1 MLAAGVSTARLIWS
15 FPIAVRL
22 LLVNQFG
29 VNTAF
34 YLLIPYLATHLR
46 GEIGMSA
53 AAVGIVLG
61 MRTLSQQGL
70 FLLGGTASDRIG
82 PRTVIIAGCALRA
95 VGFGIFALGASLPLL
110 LVASVLSGLA
120 GALFNPAVRAY
131 VALEAGERKA
141 EAFSLFNMF
150 ATAGSLAGPLIGSA
164 LLLVDFRVAA
174 LAAAG
179 IFVVLT
185 IAQAAVLPRRPVVP
199 SKRSVLA
206 DWRLVFAD
214 RRFIAFTAAV
224 AGMFALE
231 TQLYL
236 VLPIHAERFTGT
248 SSVVASLFLVSTVA
262 TLLLQLRI
270 TRAAKARL
278 RREQSI
284 AAGLAVMGAG
294 FLATGAA
301 AAVIPAVPPQ
311 GTGEGMLRLV
321 PVLITVLALAVG
333 GMLAQPFVYEI
344 VGDLGGERLAG
355 TYFGVYY
362 LAAGVV
368 GAGANAFIGAVID
381 VWGARWPWMPALIC
395 ALIGLGSAAAVL
407 RVTAGL
413 PKVPAEPG

>member
-1 MLAAGVSTARLIWS
+1 MSTARLIWS

-46 GEIGMSA
+46 GDLGMSA

-61 MRTLSQQGL
+61 VRTLSQQGL
-70 FLLGGTASDRIG
+70 FLIGGTASDRIG
-82 PRTVIIAGCALRA
+82 PRAVIIAGCALRA

-110 LVASVLSGLA
+110 LTASALSGLA

-131 VALEAGERKA
+131 VAVEAGERKA

-150 ATAGSLAGPLIGSA
+150 ATVGSLAGPLIGSA
-164 LLLVDFRVAA
+164 LLLVDFRAAA
-174 LAAAG
+174 LVAAG
-179 IFVVLT
+179 IFAVLT
-185 IAQAAVLPRRPVVP
+185 IAQAAVLPHRPVEP
-199 SKRSVLA
+199 SGSSVLA
-206 DWRLVFAD
+206 DWRLVFTD
-214 RRFIAFTAAV
+214 RRFVAFTAAV
-224 AGMFALE
+224 SGLFALE

-248 SSVVASLFLVSTVA
+248 SSAVASLFLVSTAA

-270 TRAAKARL
+270 TRVAQARL

-284 AAGLAVMGAG
+284 AVGLAVMGAG
-294 FLATGAA
+294 FLATSVAA
-301 AAVIPAVPPQ
+301 ATIPAGRPQ
-311 GTGEGMLRLV
+311 DLGEGMLRLA
-321 PVLITVLALAVG
+321 PVLLTVLALAVG
-333 GMLAQPFVYEI
+333 VMLAQPFAYEV
-344 VGDLGGERLAG
+344 VGELGGERLAG

-362 LAAGVV
+362 LAAGLA
-368 GAGANAFIGAVID
+368 GAGANALIGAAID
-381 VWGARWPWMPALIC
+381 VWGDRWPWVPALIC

-407 RVTAGL
+407 GAARQHVENAL
-413 PKVPAEPG
+413 PTPS

>member
-1 MLAAGVSTARLIWS
+1 MSTARLIWS

-46 GEIGMSA
+46 GDVGMSA

-61 MRTLSQQGL
+61 VRTLSQQGL
-70 FLLGGTASDRIG
+70 FLVGGTASDRIG
-82 PRTVIIAGCALRA
+82 PRTVIIAGCGLRA
-95 VGFGIFALGASLPLL
+95 VGFGIFALGTSLPLL
-110 LVASVLSGLA
+110 LAASVLSGLA

-131 VALEAGERKA
+131 VAVEAGERKA

-150 ATAGSLAGPLIGSA
+150 ATAGALAGPLIGSA

-185 IAQAAVLPRRPVVP
+185 IAQAAVLPHRPVE
-199 SKRSVLA
+199 SSESSVLA
-206 DWRLVFAD
+206 DWRLVFTN
-214 RRFIAFTAAV
+214 RRFVAFTAAV
-224 AGMFALE
+224 AGLFALE

-248 SSVVASLFLVSTVA
+248 SSAVASLFLVSTVA

-270 TRAAKARL
+270 TRVATSRL

-284 AAGLAVMGAG
+284 AVGLAVMGAG
-294 FLATGAA
+294 FLATSVAA
-301 AAVIPAVPPQ
+301 AIIPAGPPRDLVA
-311 GTGEGMLRLV
+311 GMLRLA
-321 PVLITVLALAVG
+321 PVLVTVLALAVG
-333 GMLAQPFVYEI
+333 VMLAQPFAYEI
-344 VGDLGGERLAG
+344 VGELGGERLAG

-362 LAAGVV
+362 LAAGLA
-368 GAGANAFIGAVID
+368 GAGANALIGAIID
-381 VWGARWPWMPALIC
+381 VWGDRWPWVPALIC

-407 RVTAGL
+407 GVARQDVKNAL
-413 PKVPAEPG
+413 PIRP

>member
-1 MLAAGVSTARLIWS
+1 MSTARLIWS

-46 GEIGMSA
+46 GDLGMSA

-61 MRTLSQQGL
+61 VRTLSQQGL
-70 FLLGGTASDRIG
+70 FLIGGSASDRIG
-82 PRTVIIAGCALRA
+82 PRAVIIAGCALRA

-110 LVASVLSGLA
+110 LTASALSGLA

-131 VALEAGERKA
+131 VAVEAGERKA

-150 ATAGSLAGPLIGSA
+150 ATVGSLAGPLIGSA
-164 LLLVDFRVAA
+164 LLLVDFRAAA
-174 LAAAG
+174 LVAAG
-179 IFVVLT
+179 IFAVLT
-185 IAQAAVLPRRPVVP
+185 IAQAAVLPHRPVEP
-199 SKRSVLA
+199 SGSSVLA
-206 DWRLVFAD
+206 DWRLVFTD
-214 RRFIAFTAAV
+214 RRFVAFTAAV
-224 AGMFALE
+224 SGLFALE

-248 SSVVASLFLVSTVA
+248 SSAVASLFLVSTAA

-270 TRAAKARL
+270 TRVAQARL

-284 AAGLAVMGAG
+284 AVGLAVMGAG
-294 FLATGAA
+294 FLATSVAA
-301 AAVIPAVPPQ
+301 ATIPAGRPQ
-311 GTGEGMLRLV
+311 DLGEGVLRLA
-321 PVLITVLALAVG
+321 PVLLTVLALAVG
-333 GMLAQPFVYEI
+333 VMLAQPFAYEV
-344 VGDLGGERLAG
+344 VGELGGERLAG

-362 LAAGVV
+362 LAAGLA
-368 GAGANAFIGAVID
+368 GAGANALIGAAID
-381 VWGARWPWMPALIC
+381 VWGDRWPWVPALIC

-407 RVTAGL
+407 GAARQHVENAL
-413 PKVPAEPG
+413 PTPS

>member
-1 MLAAGVSTARLIWS
+1 MSTARLIWS

-46 GEIGMSA
+46 GDLGMSA

-61 MRTLSQQGL
+61 VRTLSQQGL
-70 FLLGGTASDRIG
+70 FLIGGSASDRIG
-82 PRTVIIAGCALRA
+82 PRAVIIAGCALRA

-110 LVASVLSGLA
+110 LTASALSGLA

-131 VALEAGERKA
+131 VAVEAGERKA

-150 ATAGSLAGPLIGSA
+150 ATVGSLAGPLIGSA
-164 LLLVDFRVAA
+164 LLLVDFRAAA
-174 LAAAG
+174 LVAAG
-179 IFVVLT
+179 IFAVLT
-185 IAQAAVLPRRPVVP
+185 IAQAAVLPHRPVEP
-199 SKRSVLA
+199 SGSSVLA
-206 DWRLVFAD
+206 DWRLVFTD
-214 RRFIAFTAAV
+214 RRFVAFTAAV
-224 AGMFALE
+224 SGLFALE

-248 SSVVASLFLVSTVA
+248 SSAVASLFLVSTAA

-270 TRAAKARL
+270 TRVAQARL

-284 AAGLAVMGAG
+284 AVGLAVMGAG
-294 FLATGAA
+294 FLATSVAA
-301 AAVIPAVPPQ
+301 ATIPAGRPQ
-311 GTGEGMLRLV
+311 DLGEGMLRLA
-321 PVLITVLALAVG
+321 PVLLTVLALAVG
-333 GMLAQPFVYEI
+333 VMLAQPFAYEV
-344 VGDLGGERLAG
+344 VGELGGERLAG

-362 LAAGVV
+362 LAAGLA
-368 GAGANAFIGAVID
+368 GAGANALIGAAID
-381 VWGARWPWMPALIC
+381 VWGDRWPWVPALIC

-407 RVTAGL
+407 GAARQHVENAL
-413 PKVPAEPG
+413 PTPS